1 MRHGALNV
9 VQRSNQ
15 HENLIQNTNFTIL
28 YEIAVAAYLTISHQ
42 CQTVHNGCILRP
54 DIKLERFMVFILY
67 PVFVVRM
74 ITLVV
79 FRSRFSKLEI
89 AQLLLA
95 IYWNLAYALWTVI
108 SLH

>member
-1 MRHGALNV
+1 
-9 VQRSNQ
+9 
-15 HENLIQNTNFTIL
+15 
-28 YEIAVAAYLTISHQ
+28 
-42 CQTVHNGCILRP
+42 
-54 DIKLERFMVFILY
+54 MVFILY